1 VFPGL
6 QGGPHNQKIGALA
19 AHLKTVNTPEFVEY
33 QKQVLRNASAMAD
46 ELVKRGNTLI
56 TGGTSNHLLLVNLK
70 ARGLTGS
77 KMEKICDA
85 LHITVNKNTIVGD
98 KSAVTPGGV
107 RIGTP
112 AITTRGYNE
121 EDSREVGR
129 FLDEAIHLALKLQ
142 DRCGSKKLKDFQAEI
157 AKSPEVKQLA
167 SDVEAFAT

>member
-1 VFPGL
+1 MR
-6 QGGPHNQKIGALA
+6 
-19 AHLKTVNTPEFVEY
+19 TVNTPEFVEY
-33 QKQVLRNASAMAD
+33 QRQILKNASAMAD
-46 ELVKRGNTLI
+46 ELLKLGNTLI
-56 TGGTSNHLLLVNLK
+56 TGGTENHLMLINLK

-121 EDSREVGR
+121 EDSREVAR
-129 FLDEAIHLALKLQ
+129 FLNEAINLAIKLQ
-142 DRCGSKKLKDFQAEI
+142 ERCGSKKLKDFQVEI
-157 AKSPEVKQLA
+157 GKSPEVK
-167 SDVEAFAT
+167 